1 MPEMRVE
8 DTAIADVKI
17 LRPEIHSD
25 VRGSFFESWNQ
36 REFRGAG
43 LDLRFVQ
50 DNQSRSKL
58 GTLRGLHY
66 QIEQPQGRLVRAVTG
81 SVFDVVVDLRTS
93 STSFGQWVGVTLS
106 DEHHEMLWIPAGFAH
121 GFLCLTK
128 TVDFV
133 YKCTDYYAPEHERT
147 IRWDDADLAIDW
159 PLDEGAEPILSA
171 KDRQGLAFRDA
182 DYYP

>member
-1 MPEMRVE
+1 
-8 DTAIADVKI
+8 
-17 LRPEIHSD
+17 
-25 VRGSFFESWNQ
+25 
-36 REFRGAG
+36 
-43 LDLRFVQ
+43 VQ
-50 DNQSRSKL
+50 DNQSRSQL

-159 PLDEGAEPILSA
+159 PLDEVTEPILSA
-171 KDRQGLAFRDA
+171 KDQQGLAFRDA